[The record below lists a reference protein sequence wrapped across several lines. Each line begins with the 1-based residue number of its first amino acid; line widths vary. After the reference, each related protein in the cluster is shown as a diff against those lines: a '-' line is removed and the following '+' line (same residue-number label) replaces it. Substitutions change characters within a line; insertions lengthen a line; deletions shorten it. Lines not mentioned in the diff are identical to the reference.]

1 MAESF
6 DAVLYSRVRQSI
18 SRIAHAKKTVW
29 LFLIH
34 VWAIIV
40 EDGILTSVSL
50 ASFRHKRH
58 VPVLFGKGSY
68 LIEIPL
74 LCQGVISIPDLGY
87 SMAQV
92 WDIFNEDGKI
102 ADKKIVAFI
111 KIGMEVPS
119 VGMAVV
125 SVLPIVLLVAILAL
139 QAMWVLSF
147 IIEVVN
153 GHAAGWYTRGLIILS
168 IDKRKVPAYSIVL

>member
-1 MAESF
+1 M
-6 DAVLYSRVRQSI
+6 
-18 SRIAHAKKTVW
+18 
-29 LFLIH
+29 
-34 VWAIIV
+34 

-92 WDIFNEDGKI
+92 
-102 ADKKIVAFI
+102 
-111 KIGMEVPS
+111 
-119 VGMAVV
+119 
-125 SVLPIVLLVAILAL
+125 
-139 QAMWVLSF
+139 
-147 IIEVVN
+147 
-153 GHAAGWYTRGLIILS
+153 
-168 IDKRKVPAYSIVL
+168 